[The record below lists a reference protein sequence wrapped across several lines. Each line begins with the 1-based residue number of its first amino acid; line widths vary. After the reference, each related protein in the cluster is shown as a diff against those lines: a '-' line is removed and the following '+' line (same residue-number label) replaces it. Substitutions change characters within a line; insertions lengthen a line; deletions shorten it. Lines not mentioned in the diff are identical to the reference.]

1 MIGRIIAGRYEF
13 VKYLGGGG
21 MSNVYLAKDKILNRD
36 VAVKVINIPPYEK
49 EKAVERF
56 EREVQNTTIL
66 SHSNVVNV
74 LDVEE
79 DDNCYYLVMEYI
91 EGPTL
96 KEYLCKEGKLSA
108 DEAVEMTLQILKGIA
123 HAHHHR
129 IIHRDIKPQNILMTK
144 NGTLKI
150 LDFGIARALSETA
163 LTETNHVMGSVQ
175 YLSPEQAKGQS
186 TDESSDIYS
195 IGIVLYELLTG
206 HPPFNGE
213 TPVSVAIKHIQEE
226 LPSIRKER
234 PSIPQSIENVIMKAT
249 RKEKSQRYRD
259 TNEMYYDLL
268 TALDDERKDEL
279 PRYDSDSDTKTMP
292 VIKADEEESDTK
304 TVPIA
309 TTQQNANAQQQN
321 METNKPKR
329 KRNKWL
335 IVFVPILLLC
345 MLVGAIGF
353 ALTAPKYVDVPNLL
367 GKSRGEA
374 LALIDEKGLSK
385 GKITEAYS
393 NSFKEGEVMKVTPKV
408 GSKVKEMTKV
418 DLVISQG
425 VKTFTVEDYVG
436 KSADKTKK
444 QLEKQG
450 FESVRI
456 KEQYDKAENGTVI
469 NQNIEPGSKVVPKD
483 TMIILTKSIGVKQE
497 YVKDYTGEEISKA
510 TSELEALGFKVEQS
524 EVESDEPADTIVK
537 QSFKDGQL
545 PVESTIYFDVSKG
558 EDKDSNSDKSDKSD
572 KSDDKDKKDDSD
584 DNARDKTYTQSVYI
598 PFTGSDSKKGQKVEI
613 FVKDKS
619 NDIKKVADSFTIKKD
634 TTRSINFTIPKG
646 ESAEYRVEV
655 DGKEVESNT
664 IDYDDF

>member
-249 RKEKSQRYRD
+249 RKEKSLRYRD

-321 METNKPKR
+321 TETNKPKR

-393 NSFKEGEVMKVTPKV
+393 NSFKEGEVMKVKPKV

-456 KEQYDKAENGTVI
+456 KEQYDKAANGTVI

-558 EDKDSNSDKSDKSD
+558 EDKDSDSD
-572 KSDDKDKKDDSD
+572 KSDDKDKNDDNN

-655 DGKEVESNT
+655 DGKEIESNT

>member
-558 EDKDSNSDKSDKSD
+558 EDKDSNSDKSD
-572 KSDDKDKKDDSD
+572 DKDKKDDSD
-584 DNARDKTYTQSVYI
+584 NNARDKTYTQSVYI

>member
-49 EKAVERF
+49 EKAVVRF

-545 PVESTIYFDVSKG
+545 PVESTIYFDASKG
-558 EDKDSNSDKSDKSD
+558 EDKDSNSD

>member
-249 RKEKSQRYRD
+249 RKEKSLRYRD

-321 METNKPKR
+321 TETNKPKR

-456 KEQYDKAENGTVI
+456 KEQYDKAANGTVI

-558 EDKDSNSDKSDKSD
+558 KDKDSDSD
-572 KSDDKDKKDDSD
+572 KSDDKDKKDDNN

-655 DGKEVESNT
+655 DGKEIESNT

>member
-226 LPSIRKER
+226 FPSIRKER

-249 RKEKSQRYRD
+249 RKEKSLRYRD

-279 PRYDSDSDTKTMP
+279 PRYDSNSDTKTMP

-309 TTQQNANAQQQN
+309 TTQQDANAQQQN
-321 METNKPKR
+321 TETNKPKR

-456 KEQYDKAENGTVI
+456 KEQYDKAANGTVI

-558 EDKDSNSDKSDKSD
+558 EDKDSDSD
-572 KSDDKDKKDDSD
+572 KSDDKDKKDDNN

-598 PFTGSDSKKGQKVEI
+598 PFTGSDSKKGQKVET

-619 NDIKKVADSFTIKKD
+619 NNIKKVADSFTIKKD

-655 DGKEVESNT
+655 DGKEIESNT

>member
-249 RKEKSQRYRD
+249 RKEKSLRYRD
-259 TNEMYYDLL
+259 TNEMYNDLL

-304 TVPIA
+304 TVPNA

-321 METNKPKR
+321 TETNKPKR

-353 ALTAPKYVDVPNLL
+353 ALTAPKYVDMPNLL

-456 KEQYDKAENGTVI
+456 KEQYDKAVNGTVI

-558 EDKDSNSDKSDKSD
+558 EDKDSDSD
-572 KSDDKDKKDDSD
+572 KSDDKDKNDDNN

-655 DGKEVESNT
+655 DGKEIESNT
-664 IDYDDF
+664 IHYDDF

>member
-249 RKEKSQRYRD
+249 RKEKSLRYRD
-259 TNEMYYDLL
+259 TNEMYNDLL

-304 TVPIA
+304 TVPNA
-309 TTQQNANAQQQN
+309 TTQQNANVQQQN
-321 METNKPKR
+321 TETNKPKR

-456 KEQYDKAENGTVI
+456 KEQYDKAVNGTVI

-558 EDKDSNSDKSDKSD
+558 EDKDSDSD
-572 KSDDKDKKDDSD
+572 KSDDKDKNDDNN

-655 DGKEVESNT
+655 DGKEIESNT
-664 IDYDDF
+664 IHYDDF

>member
-249 RKEKSQRYRD
+249 RKEKSLRYRD

-321 METNKPKR
+321 TETNKPKR

-456 KEQYDKAENGTVI
+456 KEQYDKAANGTVI

-558 EDKDSNSDKSDKSD
+558 EDKDSDSD
-572 KSDDKDKKDDSD
+572 KSDDKEK
-584 DNARDKTYTQSVYI
+584 
-598 PFTGSDSKKGQKVEI
+598 
-613 FVKDKS
+613 
-619 NDIKKVADSFTIKKD
+619 
-634 TTRSINFTIPKG
+634 
-646 ESAEYRVEV
+646 
-655 DGKEVESNT
+655 
-664 IDYDDF
+664 

>member
-279 PRYDSDSDTKTMP
+279 PRYESDSDTKTMP

-558 EDKDSNSDKSDKSD
+558 EDKDSNSDKSD
-572 KSDDKDKKDDSD
+572 DKDKKDDSD

>member
-249 RKEKSQRYRD
+249 RKEKSLRYRD

-279 PRYDSDSDTKTMP
+279 PRYESDSDTKTMP

-425 VKTFTVEDYVG
+425 VKTFTIEDYVG

-456 KEQYDKAENGTVI
+456 KEQYDKATNGTVI

-524 EVESDEPADTIVK
+524 EVESDEPAYTIVK

-558 EDKDSNSDKSDKSD
+558 EDKDSNSD

>member
-249 RKEKSQRYRD
+249 RKEKSLRYRD

-321 METNKPKR
+321 TETNKPKR

-456 KEQYDKAENGTVI
+456 KEQYDKAANGTVI

-558 EDKDSNSDKSDKSD
+558 EDKDADSD
-572 KSDDKDKKDDSD
+572 KSDDKGKKDDND

-655 DGKEVESNT
+655 DGKEIESNT

>member
-108 DEAVEMTLQILKGIA
+108 YEAVEMTLQILKGIA

-249 RKEKSQRYRD
+249 RKEKSLRYHD

-321 METNKPKR
+321 TETNKPKR

-393 NSFKEGEVMKVTPKV
+393 NNFKEGEVMKVTPKV

-456 KEQYDKAENGTVI
+456 KEQYDKAANGTVI

-558 EDKDSNSDKSDKSD
+558 EDKDSDSD
-572 KSDDKDKKDDSD
+572 KSDDKDKNDDNN

-655 DGKEVESNT
+655 DGKEIESNT

>member
-545 PVESTIYFDVSKG
+545 PVESTIYFDASKG

-572 KSDDKDKKDDSD
+572 DKDKKNDSD

>member
-249 RKEKSQRYRD
+249 RKEKSLRYRD

-304 TVPIA
+304 TVPNA

-321 METNKPKR
+321 TETNKPKR

-456 KEQYDKAENGTVI
+456 KEQYDKAVNGTVI

-558 EDKDSNSDKSDKSD
+558 EDKDSDSD
-572 KSDDKDKKDDSD
+572 KSDDKDKNDDNN

-655 DGKEVESNT
+655 DGKEIESNT
-664 IDYDDF
+664 IHYDDF

>member
-226 LPSIRKER
+226 LPSIRRER
-234 PSIPQSIENVIMKAT
+234 PSIPQSLENVIMKAT
-249 RKEKSQRYRD
+249 RKEKSLRYRD

-321 METNKPKR
+321 TETNKLKR

-456 KEQYDKAENGTVI
+456 KEQYDKAANGTVI

-558 EDKDSNSDKSDKSD
+558 EDKDSDSD
-572 KSDDKDKKDDSD
+572 KSDDKDKKDDNN

-655 DGKEVESNT
+655 DGKEIESNT

>member
-558 EDKDSNSDKSDKSD
+558 EDKDSNSDNSD

-598 PFTGSDSKKGQKVEI
+598 LFTGSDSKKGQKVEI

>member
-108 DEAVEMTLQILKGIA
+108 DEAVEMTLQILKGIG

-249 RKEKSQRYRD
+249 RKEKSLRYRD

-279 PRYDSDSDTKTMP
+279 PRYESDSDTKTMP

-425 VKTFTVEDYVG
+425 VKTFTIEDYVG

-456 KEQYDKAENGTVI
+456 KEQYDKAMNGTVI

-558 EDKDSNSDKSDKSD
+558 EDKDSNSDKSD
-572 KSDDKDKKDDSD
+572 DKDKKDDSD

>member
-558 EDKDSNSDKSDKSD
+558 EDKDSNSDNSD

>member
-249 RKEKSQRYRD
+249 RKEKSLRYRD

-321 METNKPKR
+321 TETNKPKR

-367 GKSRGEA
+367 GKSRGET

-456 KEQYDKAENGTVI
+456 KEQYDKAANGTVI

-510 TSELEALGFKVEQS
+510 TSELETLGFKVEQS

-558 EDKDSNSDKSDKSD
+558 EDKDSDSD
-572 KSDDKDKKDDSD
+572 KSDDKDKNDDNN

-655 DGKEVESNT
+655 DGKEIESNT

>member
-456 KEQYDKAENGTVI
+456 KEQYDKAMNGTVI

-558 EDKDSNSDKSDKSD
+558 EDKDSNSDKSD
-572 KSDDKDKKDDSD
+572 DKDKKDDSD

>member
-249 RKEKSQRYRD
+249 RKEKSLRYRD

-268 TALDDERKDEL
+268 TALDVERKDEL
-279 PRYDSDSDTKTMP
+279 PRYESDSDTKTMP

-393 NSFKEGEVMKVTPKV
+393 NSFK
-408 GSKVKEMTKV
+408 
-418 DLVISQG
+418 
-425 VKTFTVEDYVG
+425 
-436 KSADKTKK
+436 
-444 QLEKQG
+444 
-450 FESVRI
+450 
-456 KEQYDKAENGTVI
+456 
-469 NQNIEPGSKVVPKD
+469 
-483 TMIILTKSIGVKQE
+483 
-497 YVKDYTGEEISKA
+497 
-510 TSELEALGFKVEQS
+510 
-524 EVESDEPADTIVK
+524 
-537 QSFKDGQL
+537 
-545 PVESTIYFDVSKG
+545 
-558 EDKDSNSDKSDKSD
+558 
-572 KSDDKDKKDDSD
+572 
-584 DNARDKTYTQSVYI
+584 
-598 PFTGSDSKKGQKVEI
+598 
-613 FVKDKS
+613 
-619 NDIKKVADSFTIKKD
+619 
-634 TTRSINFTIPKG
+634 
-646 ESAEYRVEV
+646 
-655 DGKEVESNT
+655 
-664 IDYDDF
+664 

>member
-249 RKEKSQRYRD
+249 RKEKSLRYRD

-321 METNKPKR
+321 TETNKPKR

-456 KEQYDKAENGTVI
+456 KEQYDKAANGTVI

-558 EDKDSNSDKSDKSD
+558 EDKDSDSD
-572 KSDDKDKKDDSD
+572 KSDDNDKKDDNN

-655 DGKEVESNT
+655 DGKEIESNT

>member
-249 RKEKSQRYRD
+249 RKEKSLRYRD

-279 PRYDSDSDTKTMP
+279 PRYESDSDTKTMP

-345 MLVGAIGF
+345 MLVGAISF
-353 ALTAPKYVDVPNLL
+353 ALAAPKYVDVPNLL

-425 VKTFTVEDYVG
+425 VKTFTIEDYVG

-456 KEQYDKAENGTVI
+456 KEQYDKAANGTVI

-558 EDKDSNSDKSDKSD
+558 EDKDSNSDKSD
-572 KSDDKDKKDDSD
+572 DKDKKDDSD

-634 TTRSINFTIPKG
+634 TTRNINFTIPKG

>member
-1 MIGRIIAGRYEF
+1 MIGCIIAGRYEF

-572 KSDDKDKKDDSD
+572 DKDKKDDSD

>member
-249 RKEKSQRYRD
+249 RKEKSLRYRD

-279 PRYDSDSDTKTMP
+279 PRYESDSDTKTMP

-425 VKTFTVEDYVG
+425 VKTFTIEDYVG

-558 EDKDSNSDKSDKSD
+558 EDKDSNSDKSD
-572 KSDDKDKKDDSD
+572 DKDKKDDSD

>member
-249 RKEKSQRYRD
+249 RKEKSLRYRD

-279 PRYDSDSDTKTMP
+279 PRYESDSDTKTMP

-425 VKTFTVEDYVG
+425 VKTFTIEDYVG

-456 KEQYDKAENGTVI
+456 KEQYDKAANGTVI

-558 EDKDSNSDKSDKSD
+558 EDKDSNSDKSD
-572 KSDDKDKKDDSD
+572 DKDKKDESD

>member
-249 RKEKSQRYRD
+249 RKEKSLRYRD

-321 METNKPKR
+321 TETNKPKR

-353 ALTAPKYVDVPNLL
+353 ALTSPKYVDVPNLL

-456 KEQYDKAENGTVI
+456 KEQYDKAANGTVI

-558 EDKDSNSDKSDKSD
+558 EDKDSDSD
-572 KSDDKDKKDDSD
+572 KSDDKDKNDDNN

-619 NDIKKVADSFTIKKD
+619 NNIKKVADSFTIKKD

-655 DGKEVESNT
+655 DGKEIESNT

>member
-249 RKEKSQRYRD
+249 RKEKSLRYRD

-279 PRYDSDSDTKTMP
+279 PRYESDSDTKTMP

-425 VKTFTVEDYVG
+425 VKTFTIEDYVG

-456 KEQYDKAENGTVI
+456 KEQYDKAANGTVI

-558 EDKDSNSDKSDKSD
+558 EDKDSNSDKSD
-572 KSDDKDKKDDSD
+572 DKDKKDDSD

>member
-108 DEAVEMTLQILKGIA
+108 NEAVEMTLQILKGIA

-144 NGTLKI
+144 NATLKI

-279 PRYDSDSDTKTMP
+279 PRYDSDLDTKTMP

-309 TTQQNANAQQQN
+309 TTQQNANTQQQN

-456 KEQYDKAENGTVI
+456 KEQYDKAANGTVI

-558 EDKDSNSDKSDKSD
+558 KDKDSDSDN
-572 KSDDKDKKDDSD
+572 SDDKDKNDDSD
-584 DNARDKTYTQSVYI
+584 ANARDKTYTQSVYI

-655 DGKEVESNT
+655 DGKEIESNT

>member
-249 RKEKSQRYRD
+249 RKEKSLRYRD

-279 PRYDSDSDTKTMP
+279 PRYDSNSDTKTMP

-309 TTQQNANAQQQN
+309 TTQQDANAQQQN
-321 METNKPKR
+321 TETNKPKR

-456 KEQYDKAENGTVI
+456 KEQYDKAANGTVI

-558 EDKDSNSDKSDKSD
+558 EDKDSDSD
-572 KSDDKDKKDDSD
+572 KSDDKDKKDKKDD
-584 DNARDKTYTQSVYI
+584 NNDNARDKTYTQSVYI

-619 NDIKKVADSFTIKKD
+619 NNIKKVADSFTIKKD

-655 DGKEVESNT
+655 DGKEIESNT

>member
-144 NGTLKI
+144 NGNLKI

-249 RKEKSQRYRD
+249 RKEKSLRYRD

-279 PRYDSDSDTKTMP
+279 PRYESDSDTKTMP

-425 VKTFTVEDYVG
+425 VKTFTIEDYVG

-456 KEQYDKAENGTVI
+456 KEQYDKAMNGTVI

-558 EDKDSNSDKSDKSD
+558 EDKDSNSDKSD
-572 KSDDKDKKDDSD
+572 DKDKKDDSD

>member
-249 RKEKSQRYRD
+249 RKEKSLRYRD

-321 METNKPKR
+321 KATNKPKR

-456 KEQYDKAENGTVI
+456 KEQYDKAANGTVI

-558 EDKDSNSDKSDKSD
+558 EDKDSDSD
-572 KSDDKDKKDDSD
+572 KSDDKDKNDDNN

-655 DGKEVESNT
+655 DGKEIESNT

>member
-249 RKEKSQRYRD
+249 RKEKSLRYRD

-321 METNKPKR
+321 TETNKPKR

-436 KSADKTKK
+436 KPADKTKK

-456 KEQYDKAENGTVI
+456 KEQYDKAANGTVI

-545 PVESTIYFDVSKG
+545 PVESAIYFDVSKG
-558 EDKDSNSDKSDKSD
+558 EDKDSDSD
-572 KSDDKDKKDDSD
+572 KSDDKDKNDDNN

-655 DGKEVESNT
+655 DGKEIESNT

>member
-558 EDKDSNSDKSDKSD
+558 EDKDSNSDNSD

-584 DNARDKTYTQSVYI
+584 NNARDKTYTQSVYI

>member
-249 RKEKSQRYRD
+249 RKEKSLRYRD

-268 TALDDERKDEL
+268 TALDVERKDEL
-279 PRYDSDSDTKTMP
+279 PRYESDSDTKTMP

-393 NSFKEGEVMKVTPKV
+393 NSFKEGEVMKVIPKV

-425 VKTFTVEDYVG
+425 VKTFTIEDYVG

-456 KEQYDKAENGTVI
+456 KEQYDKATNGTVI

-558 EDKDSNSDKSDKSD
+558 EDKDSNSDKSD
-572 KSDDKDKKDDSD
+572 DKDKKDDSD

>member
-249 RKEKSQRYRD
+249 RKEKSLRYRD

-321 METNKPKR
+321 TETNKPKR

-353 ALTAPKYVDVPNLL
+353 ALTAPKYVDVSNLL

-456 KEQYDKAENGTVI
+456 KEQYDKAANGTVI

-558 EDKDSNSDKSDKSD
+558 EDKDSDSD
-572 KSDDKDKKDDSD
+572 KSDDKDKNDDNN

-655 DGKEVESNT
+655 DGKEIESNT

>member
-249 RKEKSQRYRD
+249 RKEKSLRYRD

-279 PRYDSDSDTKTMP
+279 PRYESDSDTKTMP

-425 VKTFTVEDYVG
+425 VKTFTIEDYVG

-456 KEQYDKAENGTVI
+456 KEQYDKAMNGTVI

-497 YVKDYTGEEISKA
+497 YVKDYTDEEISKA
-510 TSELEALGFKVEQS
+510 TSELEALEFKVEQS

-558 EDKDSNSDKSDKSD
+558 EDKDSNSD